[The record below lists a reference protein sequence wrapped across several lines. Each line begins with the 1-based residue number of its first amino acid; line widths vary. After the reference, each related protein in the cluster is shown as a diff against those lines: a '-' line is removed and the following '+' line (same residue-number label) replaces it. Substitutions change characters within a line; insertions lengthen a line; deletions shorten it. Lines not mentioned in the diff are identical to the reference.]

1 MRRMVVVLAVL
12 ALALPIAAWADT
24 FSMTN
29 QNGSVTILGS
39 GITSM
44 GSHLHSYQVNNNT
57 PVVAKPG
64 AGLGYVNFATG
75 ALTSGSLLGG
85 GTFSSTGSY
94 FDVFGV
100 GSKKQGVPQGAI
112 FTGAFV
118 GTVDWTLVSQVKGL
132 YNFQLTGDL
141 VGTLWDGR
149 NAHGSTTQNI
159 FLFKGQWLKDN
170 KGGIHVGTTGLT
182 TPEPGTL
189 ALLGTGLVG
198 IATVVRRKFVA

>member
-12 ALALPIAAWADT
+12 AIALPIAAWADT

-29 QNGSVTILGS
+29 QNGSVTILDS

-44 GSHLHSYQVNNNT
+44 GSHLHSYQINND
-57 PVVAKPG
+57 PIVVANKG
-64 AGLGYVNFATG
+64 GGLGYVNFGTG

-85 GTFSSTGSY
+85 GTFSSTGSF

-100 GSKKQGVPQGAI
+100 GYKNQGVPQGAI

-132 YNFQLTGDL
+132 HFQLTGDL

-149 NAHGSTTQNI
+149 TAHGSTTQNI
-159 FLFKGQWLKDN
+159 TLFKGQWLKDG
-170 KGGIHVGTTGLT
+170 KGSINVGTTNLT

-198 IATVVRRKFVA
+198 IATVVRRKFVS